1 MKKSYII
8 IGIIIIILVAGGC
21 FGLGFVLGKKSLE
34 PTLAQYKKVID
45 YYNPILENTFGVS
58 GEIAEIQDNALGLR
72 TAIQNPYALPSEWE
86 TKIIK
91 IIVTDKTEVAKF
103 DLKEMRGVKISLSDL
118 KVGDQISVT
127 AGENIEDK
135 TEFEA
140 TTIHLMTAPEMP

>member
-118 KVGDQISVT
+118 KIGDQISVT
-127 AGENIEDK
+127 ANENIKDK

-140 TTIHLMTAPEMP
+140 TAIHLMTVPEMP

>member
-91 IIVTDKTEVAKF
+91 IIVTDKTEVVKF

-140 TTIHLMTAPEMP
+140 TTINLMTAPEMP